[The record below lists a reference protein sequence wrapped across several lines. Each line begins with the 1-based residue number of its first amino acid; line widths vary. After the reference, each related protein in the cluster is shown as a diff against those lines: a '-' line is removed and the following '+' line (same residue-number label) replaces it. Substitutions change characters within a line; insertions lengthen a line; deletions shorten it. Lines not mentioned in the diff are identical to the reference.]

1 MTGMLIEFT
10 STSCPPCRA
19 MKPHVAK
26 LVEKYPD
33 QVKIFNVDDEEGLA
47 AADIYNIISVP
58 TFILERDG
66 QAKKIHSGSMTPDQL
81 EAFLL

>member
-1 MTGMLIEFT
+1 
-10 STSCPPCRA
+10 

-33 QVKIFNVDDEEGLA
+33 QVKIFNVDENEGLDA
-47 AADIYNIISVP
+47 ALLYDITSVP

-66 QAKKIHSGSMTPDQL
+66 QARRIHSGSMSPAQL
-81 EAFLL
+81 EAFVS